1 MQLDE
6 IDSIVRE
13 FLLADDAGTTKY
25 SAPGGEDDELGGVE
39 VLPDML
45 YRYRQTDPRAVNLQ
59 VFAGLGELVAQ
70 LWDQEVKVLLRVASM
85 RHPALPEVL
94 NGGHLAEDKIAAL
107 LGYRPS
113 GNIAYIRTLA
123 DFAIDASDIGD
134 IAAAMHADPVHA
146 LRQFW
151 LLADA
156 LSILHDARIAHR
168 NLWPGTLQAYQEE
181 PSHDDKWSL
190 RLSRFEMSA
199 LLSNILRASSV
210 DAAGREAVRDLYLRQ
225 ERQALRYA
233 PPERLRFL
241 LDDGADD
248 QDVLDGTSL
257 DYGDVFSLGVI
268 VAEWFIGGF
277 PAERDPCAV
286 PSPGSPSLA
295 ALTEFHKWVRH
306 EVRTG
311 GKVPTP
317 LGALL
322 DDMLDPRPAG
332 RPTTADVLQR
342 LSKNYDGIVSL
353 LQSATPDQPYL
364 LLYLPETGRN
374 LVQWGWLDDESATG
388 VSSKIEEDLRG
399 ALVVESPEG
408 AEPYVTNRRGDSPE
422 KLRQARWV
430 LVGKRA
436 AWFCRPYE
444 LQARAF
450 RAGELLSNVYVISY
464 VALRDRAG
472 AAERLRRLEEVP
484 LQRRVGSVQVD
495 SDQIAAEVLD
505 QRRRGRPD
513 WTSLFDTVVQ
523 PVPLSP
529 KEQEFAQALDFVLE
543 YQGAQLQ
550 ARTYAFRRDPDF
562 LPGSDTVVLR
572 WDRERDRQRRDRLP
586 ALHAKLLGSSGMR
599 LPFAQFFEEVSH
611 GTEES
616 QPHLRMDR
624 DDGRVSADSRVGD
637 FLLARTRGEDTV
649 ELTGVSRVK
658 VPESGLLS
666 PAGDS
671 GTWTAIRRQTDAR
684 HELVRNR
691 ILVNRLIKPLGIKS
705 DPARWVGAPGT
716 LAGEGADVVI
726 DMLCHQLIYALQGP
740 PGTGKTEVS
749 SQAVYAYLRFDPRAR
764 VLVSAQSHY
773 ALDNLAARV
782 LGKLGMISDDGDPQ
796 DADFLAIRV
805 YNEQAY
811 DRVDPRLRAFQVHD
825 SAVRLKRTIRRRVRD
840 RLESRIDLPKVR
852 HVAESWLAEID
863 GTEIE
868 LGDRLRRGANLVFV
882 TCSSASHQ
890 TLVDNGSREPFDWV
904 IIEEAAKAW
913 PTELALPLVRGLRW
927 TLVGDQRQIG
937 AYGLDEVKRFLNLCA
952 NDPDPEIAKHYGRR
966 DGYLK
971 AFELFGTMIDE
982 AETGAPVQRLTEQRR
997 MHDPICQVVSRSFYA
1012 PKRPPS
1018 SPGSFPAPRDPLPE
1032 GILVTKRPE
1041 DGHVI
1046 ESPDWLRGRTLV
1058 WVDTSGTH
1066 RDEPYWGNP
1075 YEARLVAALC
1085 RMQPSLAPI
1094 ARHEAGRRGLAI
1106 LTPYRQQADVLRK
1119 TDPSLDDAVRTID
1132 SFQGREADVVVL
1144 SLVRDTVRAS
1154 WDRPLKNIG
1163 HLADPS
1169 RVNVMLSRAR
1179 DLLVIVG
1186 SFDHFAGSG
1195 VECWEK
1201 VTSAVERFGV
1211 RRTADTVLGA

>member
-1 MQLDE
+1 MQLSE
-6 IDSIVRE
+6 IDSVVRE

-25 SAPGGEDDELGGVE
+25 SPVGEDGELGGVE
-39 VLPDML
+39 VLPGLL
-45 YRYRQTDPRAVNLQ
+45 YRYRQADPRSVNLQ

-94 NGGHLAEDKIAAL
+94 NGGHLAADKVAAL
-107 LGYRPS
+107 LGYQAS
-113 GNIAYIRTLA
+113 GNIAYIRTLS
-123 DFAIDASDIGD
+123 DLAIDAADIGD
-134 IAAAMHADPVHA
+134 ITTAMRADPVHA

-168 NLWPGTLQAYQEE
+168 NLWPGTLQAYQE
-181 PSHDDKWSL
+181 PGHDDKWSL

-210 DAAGREAVRDLYLRQ
+210 DAAGRDVVRELYLSQ

-241 LDDGADD
+241 LDAGAGD
-248 QDVLDGTSL
+248 QDALGGAGL
-257 DYGDVFSLGVI
+257 DYGDVFSLGMI

-277 PAERDPCAV
+277 PAEHDPCATPSLGG
-286 PSPGSPSLA
+286 PSPA
-295 ALTEFHKWVRH
+295 ALTEFHQWVRR
-306 EVRTG
+306 EVRTSG
-311 GKVPTP
+311 NVPTS

-353 LQSATPDQPYL
+353 LQGTAPEQPYL

-374 LVQWGWLDDESATG
+374 LVEWGWLDEESVTD
-388 VSSKIEEDLRG
+388 VCREIEEDLRG
-399 ALVVESPEG
+399 AVVVESPEG
-408 AEPYVTNRRGDSPE
+408 AEPYVTNWHGDSPE

-444 LQARAF
+444 LKPRAF
-450 RAGELLSNVYVISY
+450 RSGELLSNVYVIGY
-464 VALRDRAG
+464 VAVRDRAG
-472 AAERLRRLEEVP
+472 AAERFRRLEDVP
-484 LQRRVGSVQVD
+484 LQRRVGFVHVD
-495 SDQIAAEVLD
+495 SDQIAPEVLE

-529 KEQEFAQALDFVLE
+529 KEQEFAQALDFLLE

-550 ARTYAFRRDPDF
+550 ARTYAFRRDPDY
-562 LPGSDTVVLR
+562 LPGSDTVALR
-572 WDRERDRQRRDRLP
+572 WDRDRDRQRKDRLP
-586 ALHAKLLGSSGMR
+586 PLHAKLHGDSGLR
-599 LPFAQFFEEVSH
+599 PPFAQFFEDVSH
-611 GTEES
+611 GAEES
-616 QPHLRMDR
+616 QPQLRMDK
-624 DDGRVSADSRVGD
+624 DDGRVSAESRVGE
-637 FLLARTRGEDTV
+637 FLLAGTRGEDTV
-649 ELTGVSRVK
+649 VLTGVSRVRI
-658 VPESGLLS
+658 PENGLLS

-671 GTWTAIRRQTDAR
+671 GAWTAIRRQTDAR

-691 ILVNRLIKPLGIKS
+691 ILVNRLMKPMGIKS
-705 DPARWVGAPGT
+705 DPGRWAGAPGA
-716 LAGEGADVVI
+716 LAGEGAEVVI

-749 SQAVYAYLRFDPRAR
+749 SQAVYAYLRSDPRAR

-773 ALDNLAARV
+773 ALDNLAVRV
-782 LGKLGMISDDGDPQ
+782 LGKLGMISDDGVPQ

-811 DRVDPRLRAFQVHD
+811 DRVDPRLRAFQVDD
-825 SAVRLKRTIRRRVRD
+825 SAVRLKGAIKRRVRD
-840 RLESRIDLPKVR
+840 RLESRIDLPRVR
-852 HVAESWLAEID
+852 QVAESWLAEID

-904 IIEEAAKAW
+904 MIEEAAKAW

-927 TLVGDQRQIG
+927 TLVGDQQQIG
-937 AYGLDEVKRFLNLCA
+937 AFGLDEVKRFLNSCA
-952 NDPDPEIAKHYGRR
+952 GETEPEIAKHYGRK
-966 DGYLK
+966 DAYLK
-971 AFELFGTMIDE
+971 TFELFGTMIQE
-982 AETGAPVQRLTEQRR
+982 ARPGDPVRRLTEQRR

-1012 PKRPPS
+1012 PARPTRPR
-1018 SPGSFPAPRDPLPE
+1018 GAFPAPRDPLPE
-1032 GILVTKRPE
+1032 GILVTMRPE

-1046 ESPDWLRGRTLV
+1046 ESPHWLPGRSLL
-1058 WVDTSGTH
+1058 WIDTSGVH
-1066 RDEPYWGNP
+1066 GDMPHWGNP
-1075 YEARLVAALC
+1075 YEAQLVAALSHAM
-1085 RMQPSLAPI
+1085 RPALAPI
-1094 ARHEAGRRGLAI
+1094 ARHEASRRGLAI
-1106 LTPYRQQADVLRK
+1106 LTPYRQQAELIRK
-1119 TDPSLDDAVRTID
+1119 ADPSLDDAIRTVD
-1132 SFQGREADVVVL
+1132 SFQGREADVVMV
-1144 SLVRDTVRAS
+1144 SLVRDTVRGS

-1201 VTSAVERFGV
+1201 VTSAVDRFGV
-1211 RRTADTVLGA
+1211 RRTAGTVLSA